1 MKGNNNINQFILNI
15 MKKVNL
21 FSARV
26 FFLLLAIGANA
37 QTKTGINYFVGKWHL
52 IADGAPGG
60 GSDMKV
66 TLELKEGKL
75 AGAIKIGEEE
85 AVKFSKIEEKGT
97 SVKLYFT
104 STHGNDVNLSMEI
117 KDDDNVG
124 GAIDTSVMGSFE
136 IKGERIK
143 ENN

>member
-1 MKGNNNINQFILNI
+1 M
-15 MKKVNL
+15 
-21 FSARV
+21 
-26 FFLLLAIGANA
+26 
-37 QTKTGINYFVGKWHL
+37 
-52 IADGAPGG
+52 
-60 GSDMKV
+60 
-66 TLELKEGKL
+66 
-75 AGAIKIGEEE
+75 
-85 AVKFSKIEEKGT
+85 KFSKIEEKGT

-143 ENN
+143 ENK